1 MLHADP
7 SQFITTGAT
16 SQGLPL
22 GQGGEADP
30 DQKPCSYTMKLWVH
44 ISKSPLC
51 SGAQYRCSGFG
62 NLPNLRSLPAV
73 TESPSLLLCLLMGTS
88 VRVAC
93 VTVTGRT
100 QQRAKSI
107 SLPPVVCNPHTEQG
121 ATDGDIPKCWQLMGW
136 SPKTLPRPCKWL

>member
-7 SQFITTGAT
+7 SQFITTGT
-16 SQGLPL
+16 PSQGLPL

-30 DQKPCSYTMKLWVH
+30 DQKPCSYKMKLWVH
-44 ISKSPLC
+44 ISKSPLR
-51 SGAQYRCSGFG
+51 SGTQHRCSGFG

-73 TESPSLLLCLLMGTS
+73 TESPSLPLCLLTGTS

-100 QQRAKSI
+100 QQRARASHCLQWFAI
-107 SLPPVVCNPHTEQG
+107 HIQNRGQQMETV
-121 ATDGDIPKCWQLMGW
+121 PKRWQLMGW